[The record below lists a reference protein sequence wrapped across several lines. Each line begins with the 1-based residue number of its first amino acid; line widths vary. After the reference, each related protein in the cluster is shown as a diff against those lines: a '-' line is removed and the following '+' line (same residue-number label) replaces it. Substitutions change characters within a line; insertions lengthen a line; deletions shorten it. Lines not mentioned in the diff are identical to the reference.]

1 MAWPVTFAALSTV
14 PLSDLDTMFNAAG
27 ALTVI
32 PCSVTGTN
40 ALSLTPLADTP
51 TIGGYFNYQLFS
63 GVCAGAN
70 TGAATAAAGGLGALN
85 IYKDIGSGPVA
96 LFGRRVADRKRV
108 HPDVRQRVG
117 QRGRGLSPFHATSR
131 NAICHLASGSP
142 VTANA
147 GTTITASALTGGA
160 TGNGIIVRA
169 GTIGSGFVDVTDNA
183 TNILAELP
191 SPQVG
196 TLFRFLIENQI
207 NETATLTAGS
217 GVSIVGPATISGNGS
232 HSFWGQV
239 YGVGSPTV
247 TIYG

>member
-70 TGAATAAAGGLGALN
+70 TGAATAAVGGLGALN
-85 IYKDIGSGPVA
+85 IYKDVGSGPAVLSGGELQTGNA
-96 LFGRRVADRKRV
+96 FILMFDSAVGAGGYHLFTQ
-108 HPDVRQRVG
+108 P
-117 QRGRGLSPFHATSR
+117 LATPLP
-131 NAICHLASGSP
+131 LASGST

-147 GTTITASALTGGA
+147 GTTITASALTGGV

-183 TNILAELP
+183 TNIVAQLP
-191 SPQVG
+191 SPKVG

-217 GVSIVGPATISGNGS
+217 GVVIVGPATISGNGS

-239 YGVGSPTV
+239 YGVGSPSV

>member
-32 PCSVTGTN
+32 PCSATGTN
-40 ALSLTPLADTP
+40 ALSLSPLANTP

-70 TGAATAAAGGLGALN
+70 TGAATAAAGGLEALN

-96 LFGRRVADRKRV
+96 LSGGELQTGNAFILMFDSALDSGAGGY
-108 HPDVRQRVG
+108 HLFTQP
-117 QRGRGLSPFHATSR
+117 LATPLP
-131 NAICHLASGSP
+131 LASGSP

-147 GTTITASALTGGA
+147 GTTITASALTGGG
-160 TGNGIIVRA
+160 TGNGIIVRG

-183 TNILAELP
+183 TNIVAALP

-207 NETATLTAGS
+207 NETATLTADS
-217 GVSIVGPATISGNGS
+217 GVSIVRPATISGNGS